1 MNPIAWTLTLVK
13 RKDDSEKID
22 DDDFDDD
29 DDAWVKHYLENQEE
43 IDKRIE
49 SMMVDDGLLTRS
61 TEDTDERDPGDLHD
75 VGMEEAVEDPPTA
88 TTPPNAN
95 SKKQK
100 FHEFCNRKVESG
112 QWNPSKPLPWKK
124 DKELNLFV
132 EDLLGEKGKSAAA
145 RWWRELKS
153 AKGMLATVKVTAKKE
168 DLLEGFKRIGAK
180 NQNDDAWCELAWNKT
195 VEQMEYAAA
204 GWAES
209 SDEEDDV
216 DGNETDDE
224 TGGNEDNDHCSY
236 YKLPFLQ
243 SDYH

>member
-1 MNPIAWTLTLVK
+1 MRSPTNESDETDTDSDESNRIDIDTSQ

-61 TEDTDERDPGDLHD
+61 TEDIDERDPGDLHD

-132 EDLLGEKGKSAAA
+132 EDLLGEKGKPAAA

-168 DLLEGFKRIGAK
+168 DLLEDFKRIGSYHFFRQIIIDYLTK
-180 NQNDDAWCELAWNKT
+180 PLTSFGGSYECSFTILERRP
-195 VEQMEYAAA
+195 
-204 GWAES
+204 
-209 SDEEDDV
+209 
-216 DGNETDDE
+216 DGDKQ
-224 TGGNEDNDHCSY
+224 GN
-236 YKLPFLQ
+236 
-243 SDYH
+243 